1 MAADATDEKVKVNS
15 YPPEDLQRE
24 AHDSKHSFAAAK
36 DVAFGSIAG
45 MIGKIIEYPFDTVK
59 VRLQS
64 QSDSSP
70 HRYYGPLDCFQK
82 SIRNDGAL
90 SLYRGLSAPLFGAAV
105 ENSSLFLSVRILL

>member
-1 MAADATDEKVKVNS
+1 MAADATDEKVKVDS
-15 YPPEDLQRE
+15 YPQDDLQFK
-24 AHDSKHSFAAAK
+24 AQYSKYGFAAFK

-45 MIGKIIEYPFDTVK
+45 IIGKIIEYPFDTVK

-70 HRYYGPLDCFQK
+70 HRYSGPLDCFQK

-90 SLYRGLSAPLFGAAV
+90 SLYRGLSAPLLGAAV
-105 ENSSLFLSVRILL
+105 ENSSLFLSVRNLL

>member
-1 MAADATDEKVKVNS
+1 MAAGATGEKVKVNS
-15 YPPEDLQRE
+15 YPHDDLQFE
-24 AHDSKHSFAAAK
+24 AQGAKYGFDAVK

-45 MIGKIIEYPFDTVK
+45 MIGKIIEYPFDTIK

-70 HRYYGPLDCFQK
+70 HRYLGPLDCFQK

-105 ENSSLFLSVRILL
+105 ENSSLFLSVCIL